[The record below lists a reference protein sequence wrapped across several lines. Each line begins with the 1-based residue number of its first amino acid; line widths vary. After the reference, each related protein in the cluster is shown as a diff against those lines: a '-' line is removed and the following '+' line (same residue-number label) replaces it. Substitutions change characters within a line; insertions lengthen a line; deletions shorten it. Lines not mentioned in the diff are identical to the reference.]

1 MVGWFFEIDLF
12 NLGENNIMASIVLSF
27 VGSQDPYSGNTDKE
41 GSVVALIR
49 HLLDQKY
56 SIRRVFLL
64 YTEDTAN
71 NANETK
77 DWLHSELNLSAEIIE
92 PLPVSKEFSKDP
104 VDLFLAAK
112 EARIGLEKAAAFLGN
127 KDRLEFNASSG
138 TPVMKTAWS
147 LLQAAGYAPQS
158 SVWQVRNPDKVK
170 PGQARVFQTNVDT
183 LKNEFDYKII
193 EQQVNNYNYG
203 GALISL
209 EKSNLSFPL
218 IKALLE
224 YGQYRLAFDFDRAFN
239 SLQPF
244 ENKIDKSLV
253 LEIDSLCNKNSLA
266 LLKEVYYKALTRL
279 KNQLYADFLVDVS
292 RFQERFLQ
300 YLAEQKLGFEM
311 PESYPDTYGFWDKI
325 KKVDNGKLYQFL
337 ADYRLPNNGKFTL
350 QGFPNRP
357 NMMAILEYY
366 KESPSLLEPLK
377 VLNDACDTRNRIVH
391 KIEGISK
398 LDNPEV
404 ITKAM
409 REALQQKTEVSKE
422 NRFTSLNKII
432 CEELSKY
439 LRG

>member
-1 MVGWFFEIDLF
+1 
-12 NLGENNIMASIVLSF
+12 MASIVLSF
-27 VGSQDPYSGNTDKE
+27 VGSQDPYSGTTDKE

-71 NANETK
+71 NANDTK

-92 PLPVSKEFSKDP
+92 PLPVSEEFSKDP

-158 SVWQVRNPDKVK
+158 SVWQVRNPDKLQ

-183 LKNEFDYKII
+183 LKNEFDYKVI
-193 EQQVNNYNYG
+193 EQQINNYNYA

-239 SLQPF
+239 SIQPF
-244 ENKIDKSLV
+244 KDKVEKYLV
-253 LEIDSLCNKNSLA
+253 SEISNLRRKDSLA
-266 LLKEVYYKALTRL
+266 LLKELYFKALIRL
-279 KNQLYADFLVDVS
+279 KTQQYADFLVDVA

-300 YLAEQKLGFEM
+300 FLAEQKLGFEM
-311 PESYPDTYGFWDKI
+311 PESYPDTSVFWDKI
-325 KKVDNGKLYQFL
+325 KTIDSGKLYQFL

-366 KESPSLLEPLK
+366 RESPSLLKPLK
-377 VLNDACDTRNRIVH
+377 FLNDACDTRNRIIH
-391 KIEGISK
+391 KIEGISD
-398 LDNPEV
+398 LDKPEV
-404 ITKAM
+404 ITRAM
-409 REALQQKTEVSKE
+409 REALLEKTEVSKE

-432 CEELSKY
+432 CEELGQY

>member
-1 MVGWFFEIDLF
+1 
-12 NLGENNIMASIVLSF
+12 MASIVLSF
-27 VGSQDPYSGNTDKE
+27 VGSQDPYSGTTDKE
-41 GSVVALIR
+41 GSVVTLIR

-56 SIRRVFLL
+56 SIRRVILL
-64 YTEDTAN
+64 HTEDTAN
-71 NANETK
+71 NASDTK

-92 PLPVSKEFSKDP
+92 PLPVSKEFSQDP

-158 SVWQVRNPDKVK
+158 SVWQVRNPDKLQ

-183 LKNEFDYKII
+183 LKNEFDYKVI
-193 EQQVNNYNYG
+193 EQQINNYNYA

-239 SLQPF
+239 SIQPF
-244 ENKIDKSLV
+244 KDKVEKYLV
-253 LEIDSLCNKNSLA
+253 SEISNLRRKDSLA
-266 LLKEVYYKALTRL
+266 LLKELYFKALIRL
-279 KNQLYADFLVDVS
+279 KTQQYADFLVDVA

-300 YLAEQKLGFEM
+300 FLAEQKLGFEM
-311 PESYPDTYGFWDKI
+311 PESYPDTSVFWDKI
-325 KKVDNGKLYQFL
+325 KTIDSGKLYQFL

-366 KESPSLLEPLK
+366 RESPSLLKPLK
-377 VLNDACDTRNRIVH
+377 FLNDACDTRNRIIH
-391 KIEGISK
+391 KIEGISD
-398 LDNPEV
+398 LDKPEV
-404 ITKAM
+404 ITRAM
-409 REALQQKTEVSKE
+409 REALLEKTEVSKE

-432 CEELSKY
+432 CEELGQY

>member
-1 MVGWFFEIDLF
+1 
-12 NLGENNIMASIVLSF
+12 MASIVLSF
-27 VGSQDPYSGNTDKE
+27 VGSQDPYSGTTEKE

-49 HLLDQKY
+49 HLIDQKY
-56 SIRRVFLL
+56 TIRRAILL
-64 YTEDTAN
+64 HTKDTAN
-71 NANETK
+71 NASDTK

-92 PLPVSKEFSKDP
+92 VLPVSEEFSRDP

-112 EARIGLEKAAAFLGN
+112 EARIGLEKAAAFLGD

-158 SVWQVRNPDKVK
+158 SVWQVRNPDRLQ

-183 LKNEFDYKII
+183 LKNEFDYKVIQ
-193 EQQVNNYNYG
+193 QQVENYNYS

-218 IKALLE
+218 IKALLQ

-239 SLQPF
+239 SIQQF
-244 ENKIDKSLV
+244 KVMVDTSLV
-253 LEIDSLCNKNSLA
+253 SEISNLRRKDSLA
-266 LLKEVYYKALTRL
+266 LLKEIYYKALTRL
-279 KNQLYADFLVDVS
+279 KNQQYADFLVDVS

-300 YLAEQKLGFEM
+300 FLVENQLGLEM
-311 PESYPDTYGFWDKI
+311 PEAYGDTYDFWKKL
-325 KKVDNGKLYQFL
+325 KKVEGGKVYGFL
-337 ADYRLPNNGKFTL
+337 EDYRLPKGGSFSL
-350 QGFPNRP
+350 QGFPNRL
-357 NMMAILEYY
+357 NLMAILEYY
-366 KESPSLLEPLK
+366 QESPSLLEPLK

-398 LDNPEV
+398 LDKPEV
-404 ITKAM
+404 ITRAM

-432 CEELSKY
+432 CEELGKY

>member
-1 MVGWFFEIDLF
+1 
-12 NLGENNIMASIVLSF
+12 MASIVLSF
-27 VGSQDPYSGNTDKE
+27 VGSQDPYSGTTDKE

-71 NANETK
+71 NANDTK
-77 DWLHSELNLSAEIIE
+77 DWLHSELNLSAKIIE
-92 PLPVSKEFSKDP
+92 PLPVSEEFSKDP

-158 SVWQVRNPDKVK
+158 SVWQVRNPDKLQ

-183 LKNEFDYKII
+183 LKNEFDYKVI
-193 EQQVNNYNYG
+193 EQQINNYNYA

-239 SLQPF
+239 SIQPF
-244 ENKIDKSLV
+244 KDKVEKYLV
-253 LEIDSLCNKNSLA
+253 SEISNLRRKDSLA
-266 LLKEVYYKALTRL
+266 LLKELYFKALIRL
-279 KNQLYADFLVDVS
+279 KTQQYADFLVDVA

-300 YLAEQKLGFEM
+300 FLAEQKLGFEM
-311 PESYPDTYGFWDKI
+311 PESYPDTSVFWDKI
-325 KKVDNGKLYQFL
+325 KTIDSGKLYQFL

-366 KESPSLLEPLK
+366 RESPSLLKPLK
-377 VLNDACDTRNRIVH
+377 FLNDACDTRNRIIH
-391 KIEGISK
+391 KIEGISD
-398 LDNPEV
+398 LDKPEV
-404 ITKAM
+404 ITRAM
-409 REALQQKTEVSKE
+409 REALLEKTEVSKE

-432 CEELSKY
+432 CEELGQY

>member
-1 MVGWFFEIDLF
+1 
-12 NLGENNIMASIVLSF
+12 MASIVLSF
-27 VGSQDPYSGNTDKE
+27 VGSQDPYSGTTDKE

-49 HLLDQKY
+49 HLLEQKY
-56 SIRRVFLL
+56 TIRRAILL
-64 YTEDTAN
+64 HTKDVAH
-71 NANETK
+71 NASDTK
-77 DWLHSELNLSAEIIE
+77 DWLHSELNLSAEIIDVE
-92 PLPVSKEFSKDP
+92 EVSEEFSRDP

-112 EARIGLEKAAAFLGN
+112 EARIGLEKAAAFLGD

-158 SVWQVRNPDKVK
+158 SVWQVRNPKQMK

-183 LKNEFDYKII
+183 LKNEFDFKVIQ
-193 EQQVNNYNYG
+193 QQVDNYNYG

-209 EKSNLSFPL
+209 DKSNLSFPL

-239 SLQPF
+239 SLQQF
-244 ENKIDKSLV
+244 KDKVDKTLV
-253 LEIDSLCNKNSLA
+253 SEISNLRRKDSLA

-279 KNQLYADFLVDVS
+279 KNQQFADFLVDVS

-300 YLAEQKLGFEM
+300 FLAEGKLGFEM
-311 PESYPDTYGFWDKI
+311 PEAYPQTYAFWDKI
-325 KKVDNGKLYQFL
+325 KRVDNGKLYRFL
-337 ADYRLPNNGKFTL
+337 EDYRLPKGGSFSL

-366 KESPSLLEPLK
+366 QESPSLLEPLR

-391 KIEGISK
+391 KIEGISE
-398 LDNPEV
+398 LESPEI
-404 ITKAM
+404 ITRAM
-409 REALQQKTEVSKE
+409 RDALQQKTEVSKE

-432 CEELSKY
+432 CEELGKY

>member
-1 MVGWFFEIDLF
+1 
-12 NLGENNIMASIVLSF
+12 MASIVLSF
-27 VGSQDPYSGNTDKE
+27 VGSQDPYSGTTDKE
-41 GSVVALIR
+41 GSVVTLIR

-56 SIRRVFLL
+56 SIRRVILL
-64 YTEDTAN
+64 HTEDTAN
-71 NANETK
+71 NASDTK
-77 DWLHSELNLSAEIIE
+77 DWLHSELNLSAKIIE
-92 PLPVSKEFSKDP
+92 PLPVSEEFSKDP

-158 SVWQVRNPDKVK
+158 SVWQVRNPDKLQ

-183 LKNEFDYKII
+183 LKNEFDYKVI
-193 EQQVNNYNYG
+193 EQQINNYNYA

-239 SLQPF
+239 SIQPF
-244 ENKIDKSLV
+244 KDKVEKYLV
-253 LEIDSLCNKNSLA
+253 SEISNLRRKDSLA
-266 LLKEVYYKALTRL
+266 LLKELYFKALIRL
-279 KNQLYADFLVDVS
+279 KTQQYADFLVDVA

-300 YLAEQKLGFEM
+300 FLAEQKLGFEM
-311 PESYPDTYGFWDKI
+311 PESYPDTSVFWDKI
-325 KKVDNGKLYQFL
+325 KTIDSGKLYQFL

-366 KESPSLLEPLK
+366 RESPSLLKPLK
-377 VLNDACDTRNRIVH
+377 FLNDACDTRNRIIH
-391 KIEGISK
+391 KIEGISD
-398 LDNPEV
+398 LDKPEV
-404 ITKAM
+404 ITRAM
-409 REALQQKTEVSKE
+409 REALLEKTEVSKE

-432 CEELSKY
+432 CEELGQY

>member
-1 MVGWFFEIDLF
+1 
-12 NLGENNIMASIVLSF
+12 
-27 VGSQDPYSGNTDKE
+27 
-41 GSVVALIR
+41 
-49 HLLDQKY
+49 
-56 SIRRVFLL
+56 
-64 YTEDTAN
+64 
-71 NANETK
+71 
-77 DWLHSELNLSAEIIE
+77 LSAEIIE
-92 PLPVSKEFSKDP
+92 PLPVSEEFSKDP

-158 SVWQVRNPDKVK
+158 SVWQVRNPDKLQ

-183 LKNEFDYKII
+183 LKNEFDYKVI
-193 EQQVNNYNYG
+193 EQQINNYNYA

-239 SLQPF
+239 SIQPF
-244 ENKIDKSLV
+244 KDKVEKYLV
-253 LEIDSLCNKNSLA
+253 SEISNLRRKDSLA
-266 LLKEVYYKALTRL
+266 LLKELYFKALIRL
-279 KNQLYADFLVDVS
+279 KTQQYADFLVDVA

-300 YLAEQKLGFEM
+300 FLAEQKLGFEM
-311 PESYPDTYGFWDKI
+311 PESYPDTSVFWDKI
-325 KKVDNGKLYQFL
+325 KTIDSGKLYQFL

-366 KESPSLLEPLK
+366 RESPSLLKPLK
-377 VLNDACDTRNRIVH
+377 FLNDACDTRNRIIH
-391 KIEGISK
+391 KIEGISD
-398 LDNPEV
+398 LDKPEV
-404 ITKAM
+404 ITRAM
-409 REALQQKTEVSKE
+409 REALLEKTEVSKE

-432 CEELSKY
+432 CEELGQY

>member
-1 MVGWFFEIDLF
+1 
-12 NLGENNIMASIVLSF
+12 MASIVLSF
-27 VGSQDPYSGNTDKE
+27 VGSQDPYSGTTDKE
-41 GSVVALIR
+41 GSVVTLIR

-56 SIRRVFLL
+56 SIRRVILL
-64 YTEDTAN
+64 HTEDTAN
-71 NANETK
+71 NASDTK

-92 PLPVSKEFSKDP
+92 PLPVSEEFSKDP

-158 SVWQVRNPDKVK
+158 SVWQVRNPDKLQ

-183 LKNEFDYKII
+183 LKNEFDYKVI
-193 EQQVNNYNYG
+193 EQQINNYNYA

-239 SLQPF
+239 SIQPF
-244 ENKIDKSLV
+244 KDKVEKYLV
-253 LEIDSLCNKNSLA
+253 SEISNLRRKDSLA
-266 LLKEVYYKALTRL
+266 LLKELYFKALIRL
-279 KNQLYADFLVDVS
+279 KTQQYADFLVDVA

-300 YLAEQKLGFEM
+300 FLAEQKLGFEM
-311 PESYPDTYGFWDKI
+311 PESYPDTSVFWDKI
-325 KKVDNGKLYQFL
+325 KTIDSGKLYQFL

-366 KESPSLLEPLK
+366 RESPSLLKPLK
-377 VLNDACDTRNRIVH
+377 FLNDACDTRNRIIH
-391 KIEGISK
+391 KIEGISD
-398 LDNPEV
+398 LDKPEV
-404 ITKAM
+404 ITRAM
-409 REALQQKTEVSKE
+409 REALLEKTEVSKE

-432 CEELSKY
+432 CEELGQY